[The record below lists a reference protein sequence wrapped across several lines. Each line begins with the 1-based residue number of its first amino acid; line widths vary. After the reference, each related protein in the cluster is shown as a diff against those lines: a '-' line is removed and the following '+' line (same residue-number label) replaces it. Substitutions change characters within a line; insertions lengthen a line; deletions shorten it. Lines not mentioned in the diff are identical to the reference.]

1 MAIVG
6 RQGYIKKMDNILS
19 DQKKFTI
26 VNLKD
31 NTLLSLAVNQI
42 KHVDGFLKN
51 LLCLTVWQ
59 KKPENR

>member
-1 MAIVG
+1 
-6 RQGYIKKMDNILS
+6 MDNILS